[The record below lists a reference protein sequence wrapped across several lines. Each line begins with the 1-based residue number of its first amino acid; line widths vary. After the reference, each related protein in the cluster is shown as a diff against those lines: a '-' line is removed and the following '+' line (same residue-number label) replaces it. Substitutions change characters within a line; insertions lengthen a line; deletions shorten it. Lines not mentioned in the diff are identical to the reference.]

1 MSRWC
6 GATANLL
13 SNKQDAIMNI
23 QEYILEIQRQFATGV
38 AREHTYRPALQQLLA
53 TMLPHLT
60 VSNEPARQACGAP
73 DYILQRKEDNIPI
86 AFIEAKDIGDSDLGG
101 RNKHK
106 EQFQRYRASLDNI
119 IFTDYLDFWLYEN
132 GDFVDSVCIAK
143 LNGEKITPLKENF
156 EKFESII
163 KHFGNAKP
171 QHITSPA
178 KLAHIMAGKA
188 RLLADVI
195 ERTLAQGDGES
206 NLEGQMAAFK
216 EVLIHDITDKEFAD
230 VYAQTIA
237 YGMFAARLHDDSME
251 TFSRHE
257 AATLIPKTN
266 PFLRKLF
273 QDIAGFDLDERICWI
288 VDDLA
293 ETFRATDM
301 QEVMQGFGQRTQQT
315 DPVIHFYEDFLS
327 AYDPKLRKSRGVWYT
342 PQAIVNFIVRAVD
355 ALLQAE
361 FGLPMGLA
369 DTSKIAVEQSVIQ
382 SKDNRYSDNKKKTK
396 AWFHKVQILDPATGT
411 GTFLAETVSQIY
423 KKFNGQAGMWQGY
436 VEEHLLPRLNGF
448 ELLIASYTMAHL
460 KLDLLLTDT
469 GYKSVKD
476 ARLRVFLTN
485 SLEEY
490 HKDTGTLFSQ
500 FLAREANGANG
511 IKRDTPVM
519 VVLGNPPYS
528 GISSN
533 NGEWITRLI
542 DDYKY
547 VNGKGI
553 NERKHWLNDDYVKFI
568 RLGQYYVDR
577 NDEGILAYI
586 NNHSF
591 IDNPTFRGMRWN
603 LLHSFDK
610 IYIIDLHGN
619 SKKKETAP
627 DGSKDENV
635 FDIQQGVSINI
646 FVKTG
651 RKAKGALAEVYH
663 ADVYGRRQAKYD
675 YLLANDI
682 RSIAF
687 EKVTPTAPFYFLM
700 PKDETG
706 REEYS
711 RGFSINEL
719 MPVSV
724 TGVVTARDSL
734 VIDTNKEA
742 LISRIKH
749 FSDDEYSDDEIRKE
763 FFPNKKQGKY
773 LAGDSR
779 GWSLSKARIIIK
791 NFNHEEKVQSILY
804 RPFDAQYIYYTSEMV
819 DWGREKIFCNFIET
833 DNIGLVIARQAITN
847 NWSHVLATKD
857 IVDNRI
863 FYSNK
868 GISICCPLYIYDQQ
882 SERTPNIDTDIVKK
896 IAKAA
901 HLEFEAERSGDKDKF
916 APIDLI
922 DYIYAILHSPAYR
935 EKYNEFLKVDFPR
948 VPYPKGAE
956 QFRRMSAIGS
966 ELRRI
971 HLMEHP
977 ALSELITQYPIT
989 GNNTVEKIRWE
1000 LLPDGGTG
1008 RIWIN
1013 AEQYFDNVPITA
1025 WEFYIGGYQPAQ
1037 KWLKDRIGKMLS
1049 YDNIMHYQRIIKVL
1063 IMTDALMA
1071 EIDKS

>member
-1 MSRWC
+1 
-6 GATANLL
+6 
-13 SNKQDAIMNI
+13 MNI
-23 QEYILEIQRQFATGV
+23 REYILEIQRQFATGV

-132 GDFVDSVCIAK
+132 GEFVDSVCIAK
-143 LNGEKITPLKENF
+143 LNGEKITPLEENF

-195 ERTLAQGDGES
+195 ERTLAKGDGES

-342 PQAIVNFIVRAVD
+342 PQAVVNFIVRAVD
-355 ALLQAE
+355 TLLQAE

-411 GTFLAETVSQIY
+411 GTFLAETVRQIY
-423 KKFNGQAGMWQGY
+423 RKFNGQAGMWQGY

-533 NGEWITRLI
+533 NGEWISRLI

-687 EKVTPTAPFYFLM
+687 EKVSPTAPFYFLM

-719 MPVSV
+719 MPINV
-724 TGVVTARDSL
+724 TGIVSMGDTFAYADSQNIL
-734 VIDTNKEA
+734 IDRLTNF
-742 LISRIKH
+742 LNT
-749 FSDDEYSDDEIRKE
+749 EYSA
-763 FFPNKKQGKY
+763 NKLNLLFGLGKNY
-773 LAGDSR
+773 ADFVLQSKKSLKIDSD
-779 GWSLSKARIIIK
+779 KIVPI
-791 NFNHEEKVQSILY
+791 VY
-804 RPFDAQYIYYTSEMV
+804 RPFDIKWT
-819 DWGREKIFCNFIET
+819 IFDNKVLWRPRTKVMQHFIDG

-868 GISICCPLYIYDQQ
+868 GISICCPLYIYDHQ

-901 HLEFEAERSGDKDKF
+901 HLEFEAEKSGDKDKF

-922 DYIYAILHSPAYR
+922 DYIYAILHSPVYR
-935 EKYNEFLKVDFPR
+935 EKYKEFLKVDFPR

-956 QFRRMSAIGS
+956 HFRRMSAIGS

-1000 LLPDGGTG
+1000 LLPDGRTG

-1025 WEFYIGGYQPAQ
+1025 WELYIGGYQPAQ

-1071 EIDKS
+1071 ETDKS

>member
-1 MSRWC
+1 
-6 GATANLL
+6 
-13 SNKQDAIMNI
+13 MNI
-23 QEYILEIQRQFATGV
+23 REYILEIQRQFATGV

-132 GDFVDSVCIAK
+132 GEFVDSVCIAK
-143 LNGEKITPLKENF
+143 LNGEKITPLEENF

-195 ERTLAQGDGES
+195 ERTLAKGDGES

-342 PQAIVNFIVRAVD
+342 PQAVVNFIVRAVD

-411 GTFLAETVSQIY
+411 GTFLAETVRQIY
-423 KKFNGQAGMWQGY
+423 RKFNGQAGMWQGY

-533 NGEWITRLI
+533 NGEWISRLI

-687 EKVTPTAPFYFLM
+687 EKVSPTAPFYFLM

-719 MPVSV
+719 MPINV
-724 TGVVTARDSL
+724 TGIVSMGDTFAYADSQNIL
-734 VIDTNKEA
+734 IDRLTNF
-742 LISRIKH
+742 LNT
-749 FSDDEYSDDEIRKE
+749 EYSA
-763 FFPNKKQGKY
+763 NKLNLLFGLGKNY
-773 LAGDSR
+773 ADFVLQSKKSLKIDSD
-779 GWSLSKARIIIK
+779 KIVPI
-791 NFNHEEKVQSILY
+791 VY
-804 RPFDAQYIYYTSEMV
+804 RPFDIKWT
-819 DWGREKIFCNFIET
+819 IFDNKVLWRPRTKVMQHFIDG

-868 GISICCPLYIYDQQ
+868 GISICCPLYIYDHQ

-901 HLEFEAERSGDKDKF
+901 HLEFEAEKSGDKDKF

-922 DYIYAILHSPAYR
+922 DYIYAILHSPVYR
-935 EKYNEFLKVDFPR
+935 EKYKEFLKVDFPR

-956 QFRRMSAIGS
+956 HFRRMSAIGS

-1000 LLPDGGTG
+1000 LLPDGRTG

-1025 WEFYIGGYQPAQ
+1025 WELYIGGYQPAQ

-1071 EIDKS
+1071 ETDKS

>member
-1 MSRWC
+1 M
-6 GATANLL
+6 
-13 SNKQDAIMNI
+13 
-23 QEYILEIQRQFATGV
+23 EIQRQFATGV

-132 GDFVDSVCIAK
+132 GEFVDSVCIAK
-143 LNGEKITPLKENF
+143 LNGEKITPLEENF

-355 ALLQAE
+355 AILQAE

-411 GTFLAETVSQIY
+411 GTFLAETVRQIY
-423 KKFNGQAGMWQGY
+423 RKFNGQAGMWQGY

-533 NGEWITRLI
+533 NGEWISRLI

-663 ADVYGRRQAKYD
+663 ADVYGRRQTKYD

-687 EKVTPTAPFYFLM
+687 EKVSPTAPFYFLM

-719 MPVSV
+719 MPINV
-724 TGVVTARDSL
+724 TGIVSMGDTFAYADSQNIL
-734 VIDTNKEA
+734 IDRLTNF
-742 LISRIKH
+742 LNT
-749 FSDDEYSDDEIRKE
+749 EYSA
-763 FFPNKKQGKY
+763 NKLNLLFGLGKNY
-773 LAGDSR
+773 ADFVLQSKKSLKIDSD
-779 GWSLSKARIIIK
+779 KIVPI
-791 NFNHEEKVQSILY
+791 VY
-804 RPFDAQYIYYTSEMV
+804 RPFDIKWT
-819 DWGREKIFCNFIET
+819 IFDNKVLWRPRTKVMQHFIDG

-868 GISICCPLYIYDQQ
+868 GISICCPLYIYDHQ

-901 HLEFEAERSGDKDKF
+901 HLEFEAEKSGDKDKF

-922 DYIYAILHSPAYR
+922 DYIYAILHSPVYR
-935 EKYNEFLKVDFPR
+935 EKYKEFLKVDFPR

-956 QFRRMSAIGS
+956 HFRRMSAIGS

-1000 LLPDGGTG
+1000 LLPDGRTG

-1025 WEFYIGGYQPAQ
+1025 WELYIGGYQPAQ

>member
-1 MSRWC
+1 
-6 GATANLL
+6 
-13 SNKQDAIMNI
+13 MNI
-23 QEYILEIQRQFATGV
+23 REYILEIQRQFATGV

-132 GDFVDSVCIAK
+132 GEFVDSVCIAK
-143 LNGEKITPLKENF
+143 LNGEKITPLEENF

-195 ERTLAQGDGES
+195 ERTLAKGDGES

-342 PQAIVNFIVRAVD
+342 PQAVVNFIVRAVD

-411 GTFLAETVSQIY
+411 GTFLAETVRQIY
-423 KKFNGQAGMWQGY
+423 RKFNGQAGMWQGY

-533 NGEWITRLI
+533 NGEWISRLI

-687 EKVTPTAPFYFLM
+687 EKVSPTAPFYFLM

-719 MPVSV
+719 MPINV
-724 TGVVTARDSL
+724 TGIVSMGDTFAYADSQNIL
-734 VIDTNKEA
+734 IDRLTNF
-742 LISRIKH
+742 LNT
-749 FSDDEYSDDEIRKE
+749 EYSA
-763 FFPNKKQGKY
+763 NKLNLLFGLGKNY
-773 LAGDSR
+773 ADFVLQSKKSLKIDSD
-779 GWSLSKARIIIK
+779 KIVPI
-791 NFNHEEKVQSILY
+791 VY
-804 RPFDAQYIYYTSEMV
+804 RPFDIKWT
-819 DWGREKIFCNFIET
+819 IFDNKVLWRPRTKVMQHFIDG

-868 GISICCPLYIYDQQ
+868 GISICCPLYIYDHQ
-882 SERTPNIDTDIVKK
+882 SERVPNIDTDIVKK

-901 HLEFEAERSGDKDKF
+901 HLEFEAEKSGDKDKF

-922 DYIYAILHSPAYR
+922 DYIYAILHSPVYR
-935 EKYNEFLKVDFPR
+935 EKYKEFLKVDFPR

-956 QFRRMSAIGS
+956 HFRRMSAIGS

-1000 LLPDGGTG
+1000 LLPDGRTG

-1025 WEFYIGGYQPAQ
+1025 WELYIGGYQPAQ

-1071 EIDKS
+1071 ETDKS